1 MSYRQAFHT
10 SCRTGLSG
18 HPGFQYNAASEGLA
32 EPLLAD
38 LAAAHS
44 GYRAA
49 PDAPLEPDAE
59 EIAALP
65 VTLRYLPVEGAG
77 PVVSRTAYVGR
88 EFRGGDGE
96 ADSGRFGNYFSH
108 IVVGDGEGFDGLLP
122 IELWGAPHWSTT
134 EAGGTALAPLAQL
147 QPGPLEL
154 DRVLARLAPRG
165 GAALAAVLDACL
177 RAVLGGPRA
186 VVVEA
191 DPELAA
197 DWIAWASFAL
207 PRDRVG
213 AFTFSTFDGRP
224 RVADSLRACVC
235 TPACD
240 VDFPSYELGSSVTL
254 VDTAAPAGEGICLYA
269 RVAAALAA
277 TGSEAVVASTRE
289 LGPGLDLDAAGARLA
304 VAAGRADLAETAEAP
319 SVLAALRERLG
330 EAPVSR
336 LAAMAAALPPAAGSE
351 AALAEWSRLHAAARL
366 CADPDAV
373 ELVDEA
379 LRRLLG
385 SLEEGA
391 GSLTPV
397 DSGAPVAP
405 SVGLLASWL
414 ELVSAAAGTGRLG
427 PTVAAGATLGLVG
440 CNTALDR
447 ELASAIAAA
456 FEEPEVRRA
465 FEQIGRAGNDR
476 VVESVALE
484 LAAAA
489 GRGEGL
495 SALRHVAANPVARAA
510 VRAHAAADGG
520 FAARA
525 AWELL
530 RVEEDPARR
539 GDAVA
544 ALAALA
550 RSEPQADMIREL
562 YGDGGPGNGAEH
574 AEYLGG
580 WIQAGRRAPGPD
592 YRRALKCLGA
602 RPLVEDEEQ
611 ALLFRALRKA
621 PKEVQSEP
629 EFVAWWLLFERAP
642 ERQEFSYWARIA
654 AKLDRY
660 PGTPLAP
667 SRRQEVGAL
676 AARVAAD
683 SLGEDGYGAGLEGLL
698 DALGEDWPAE
708 LGDALGGSIAASRRP
723 EQRVATAFVEL
734 SRLGPHREQLFEVV
748 LPRATRDRSPRQLE
762 AVGEKLGAGAAERW
776 EEWLDEHPPRR
787 AVSRAVRGVLR
798 RGEREQR

>member
-18 HPGFQYNAASEGLA
+18 HPGFQYNAASADLA

-38 LAAAHS
+38 LAATHT

-49 PDAPLEPDAE
+49 PDAPLEPAAE

-88 EFRGGDGE
+88 EFRGAEGE
-96 ADSGRFGNYFSH
+96 PDSGRYGNYFSH
-108 IVVGDGEGFDGLLP
+108 IVVGDGDGFGGLLP

-134 EAGGTALAPLAQL
+134 EVAGTALAGLAGL
-147 QPGPLEL
+147 EPGPLDL

-165 GAALAAVLDACL
+165 DAAPAAVLDACL

-191 DPELAA
+191 DAALAA

-207 PRDRVG
+207 PRDRV
-213 AFTFSTFDGRP
+213 AALTFSTFDGRP
-224 RVADSLRACVC
+224 RVADAVRVCVC

-240 VDFPSYELGSSVTL
+240 VDFPSYELGSAVTL
-254 VDTAAPAGEGICLYA
+254 VDTATPASGGVCLYA
-269 RVAAALAA
+269 RVATALAGA
-277 TGSEAVVASTRE
+277 GSEAVVATTRE
-289 LGPGLDLDAAGARLA
+289 LGPGLDLAAAGARLA
-304 VAAGRADLAETAEAP
+304 VAAERTDLADASEAP

-330 EAPVSR
+330 GVPAPR
-336 LAAMAAALPPAAGSE
+336 LAAMAAALPPAAGSA

-366 CADPDAV
+366 STDPEGVD
-373 ELVDEA
+373 LVDES

-385 SLEEGA
+385 SLEEAG
-391 GSLTPV
+391 GSL
-397 DSGAPVAP
+397 SPVASSAPLSP
-405 SVGLLASWL
+405 SVGLLANWL
-414 ELVSAAAGTGRLG
+414 ELVSAAAGSERLG

-440 CNTALDR
+440 RNTALDR
-447 ELASAIAAA
+447 ELASVIATALDV
-456 FEEPEVRRA
+456 PEVRGA

-476 VVESVALE
+476 VVECVALE

-495 SALRHVAANPVARAA
+495 SALRYVAADPVARAA
-510 VRAHAAADGG
+510 VRANAVEDGG
-520 FAARA
+520 FEARA

-539 GDAVA
+539 GGAVA
-544 ALAALA
+544 TLSALA
-550 RSEPQADMIREL
+550 RTERQAAMIREL
-562 YGDGGPGNGAEH
+562 YGDGGPGSAVEH
-574 AEYLGG
+574 AEYLGA

-592 YRRALKCLGA
+592 YRRALDFLA
-602 RPLVEDEEQ
+602 AQPLAADDERAQ
-611 ALLFRALRKA
+611 LFRALRKA

-629 EFVAWWLLFERAP
+629 EFVAWWLLAERAP
-642 ERQEFSYWARIA
+642 ARQEFLYWAGIA

-660 PGTPLAP
+660 PGAPLTP
-667 SRRQEVGAL
+667 SRRREVGAL

-683 SLGEDGYGAGLEGLL
+683 SLAEADYAAGLEALL
-698 DALGEDWPAE
+698 DGFGEDWPAE
-708 LGDALGGSIAASRRP
+708 FGDALGDSIAASPRP
-723 EQRVATAFVEL
+723 EKRVATAFVEL
-734 SRLGPHREQLFEVV
+734 GRVGRHRERLFEVV
-748 LPRATRDRSPRQLE
+748 LPRATRDRSPKQLE
-762 AVGEKLGAGAAERW
+762 AVAERLGPGAAERW

-787 AVSRAVRGVLR
+787 AVSRAMRGVLR
-798 RGEREQR
+798 RGERE